1 MPRFPKKQKIM
12 SILATI
18 EKMNALAAQKVPY
31 IFIIDYSTQ
40 HAIIMPISEINP
52 NEIQFSVNGFNNIQD
67 TENNALDAPLRFQ
80 KFPISLEEYS
90 QSFGIIMDNLQKG
103 NSYLSNLTCETHIET
118 SLSLKQIFIKSKAPY
133 KLWYNNQF
141 VVFSPEIFIKIQ
153 DGKIMSFPMKGTID
167 ANFAD
172 AEKKILENKKE
183 MAEHATIVDLIRND
197 LSKVAAHVKVDRYRY
212 FDRIKTN
219 EGELLQVSSQIS
231 GDLPKNYRQN
241 LGSILFEL
249 LPAGSIC
256 GAPKKKT
263 LEIIASAE
271 KHIRGFYT
279 GVFGIFDGKNLDS
292 AVMIRF
298 IENINGKLIYK
309 SGGGITAN
317 SVLEDEYNEMIQK
330 VYLPF

>member
-1 MPRFPKKQKIM
+1 M
-12 SILATI
+12 SIPVYI
-18 EKMNALAAQKVPY
+18 EKMNALAMLQVPY

-40 HAIIMPISEINP
+40 HAIIKPICEINP
-52 NEIQFSVNGFNNIQD
+52 NEIQFSVNGITNISNITD
-67 TENNALDAPLRFQ
+67 EVSLTPLLFQ
-80 KFPISLEEYS
+80 KHPISLAAYS

-103 NSYLSNLTCETHIET
+103 NSYLSNLTCETPIET
-118 SLSLKQIFIKSKAPY
+118 NLSLKQIFIKSKAPY

-141 VVFSPEIFIKIQ
+141 VVFSPEIFVKIH

-167 ANFAD
+167 AAFID
-172 AEKKILENKKE
+172 AEKTILQNKKE

-197 LSKVAAHVKVDRYRY
+197 LSKVSSNVKVDRYRY
-212 FDRIKTN
+212 FDSIKTN

-231 GDLPKNYRQN
+231 GDLPENYRQN

-271 KHIRGFYT
+271 QHIRGFYT

-298 IENINGKLIYK
+298 IENKNGKLVYK

-317 SVLEDEYNEMIQK
+317 SVLEEEYKEMVQK
-330 VYLPF
+330 VYLPI